1 MGAGVSTAS
10 PVDTLSN
17 LSDSQVRDKIAR
29 LSLQDLS
36 TAICDG
42 SPLLAAAFVKLGL
55 TGASIVKGDKLAKEK
70 DILSPAQVVS
80 DAKRGEISMSLRAQ
94 YALATQSAEAALAPL
109 VTRYEKM
116 IEDTEEALRRAEYS
130 DQKESLQKNIDSLK
144 KLLEDV
150 RPSLDAARATNQ
162 QGQLREDAMVAL
174 LPQVAKSM
182 SEYDDAQNAILADPE
197 QAAASDE
204 IAKIAK
210 MCNEAL
216 GGIETSV
223 TSQTLSAEAQALFG
237 GTAGADTKS
246 LECLQAL
253 MFDATACK
261 ERLDRE
267 VALIAV
273 EIEGATAE
281 SAPLKGVERAMEK
294 TVQDYAGE
302 FPRLRD
308 LSRCSLKCESTIV
321 ARKALEMV
329 IASGAWEIV
338 AIKDRMSRDFNS
350 GQIGGRC
357 QSVYSGDWLHIPEHT
372 LTRRHSTVT

>member
-1 MGAGVSTAS
+1 MGTGVSTAS

-29 LSLQDLS
+29 LSLEDLS
-36 TAICDG
+36 TAIRDG
-42 SPLLAAAFVKLGL
+42 SPLLAAAFEKLGI

-116 IEDTEEALRRAEYS
+116 IEDTEEALRCAEWPW
-130 DQKESLQKNIDSLK
+130 QTEPLQKTIDSLK

-204 IAKIAK
+204 IAKI
-210 MCNEAL
+210 CNEAL

-329 IASGAWEIV
+329 IASAAWEIV

-357 QSVYSGDWLHIPEHT
+357 QSVYSDPWLHTFLNTPSPEG
-372 LTRRHSTVT
+372 TVP